1 MGMLRSY
8 SFGTFMGVDEI
19 PENVLGLFE
28 DALIEGRKISRTS
41 EIIYA
46 GLTGGIDLNSHF
58 NLEAYERAIEK
69 NENLSAYAKKKK
81 EMYID
86 FDCSSDDYDVVFK
99 QGGIQ
104 ADKINIKKVQDEYEE
119 LMDADELVRA
129 VANVKRLNNDFVI
142 VEEVDIIEALRL
154 ALKGIPQAI
163 KELKRI
169 CNFYPRISEDIKV
182 ILGSGKEV
190 DEVFA

>member
-1 MGMLRSY
+1 MGLLKSY
-8 SFGTFMGVDEI
+8 SFGTHWGVDEI
-19 PENVLGLFE
+19 PEKVLGLFAE
-28 DALIEGRKISRTS
+28 SVEEGKKISRTS

-46 GLTGGIDLNSHF
+46 GIQGGIDLDGYF

-69 NENLSAYAKKKK
+69 NENLSAYAKRKK

-86 FDCSSDDYDVVFK
+86 FDCSSDEFDTVCK

-104 ADKINIKKVQDEYEE
+104 ADKINIKKVRDEYEE
-119 LMDADELVRA
+119 FMDADELVRA
-129 VANVKRLNNDFVI
+129 VARVKSLNNDFVI
-142 VEEVDIIEALRL
+142 VEEVDIIEALCL
-154 ALKGIPQAI
+154 ALKGIPQAV

-169 CNFYPRISEDIKV
+169 CSFYPTISEDIKV

-190 DEVFA
+190 EEVFA